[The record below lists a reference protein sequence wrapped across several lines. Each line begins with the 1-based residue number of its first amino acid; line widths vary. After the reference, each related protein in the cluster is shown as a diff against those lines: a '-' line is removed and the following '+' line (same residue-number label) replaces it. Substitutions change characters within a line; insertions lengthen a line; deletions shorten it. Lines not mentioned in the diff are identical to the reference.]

1 MECRHPSLTGWLIAR
16 TDQLME
22 KSAWYKT
29 RLYFHFDRPVAEKA
43 ATAYVTNPDRVCA
56 HSFYPFIRNTAVTVK
71 TTYIPRYKMFQPVP
85 KKRDISYAAHMD
97 SHIYAYYS
105 SILSKAYERK
115 LAEYGLDT
123 SVLAFR
129 SLSGKSNIHH
139 AHTAFEEIKSRDEC
153 SVLCFDI
160 EKFFDRLDHGLVKAS
175 WETLLDL
182 KSLPLD
188 HYAVYKA
195 ITKYSW
201 VDKTTAFNALGVSIH
216 HPTVQNNRLCEP
228 AQFRE
233 RIRGNKLIH
242 SNSAKVGIPQGSPIS
257 ALISNFYML
266 EFDRAML
273 SYLSSTESVYY
284 RYCDDIMV
292 ICPVQ
297 EETETREFVESEIKK
312 LRLDLQ
318 HKKTDVRQFS
328 RGSKGELF
336 ADRPIQYLG
345 FMFDGV
351 RTFIRP
357 ASLTRYYRKMKVKVR
372 LAKKSRDRINVIR
385 TTRGDDGRE
394 LFLKAIYKG
403 YTHLGRRNFITY
415 GYRAAKIMNSKTIR
429 QQLRSHWR
437 KIQAEIKD

>member
-1 MECRHPSLTGWLIAR
+1 
-16 TDQLME
+16 ME
-22 KSAWYKT
+22 KKDWYKT
-29 RLYFHFDRPVAEKA
+29 RRYLHFDRPVAEPT
-43 ATAYVTNPDRVCA
+43 ATAYVTNPYRVSA

-71 TTYIPRYKMFQPVP
+71 TSYIPRYKMFQSVP
-85 KKRDISYAAHMD
+85 KSRDISYAAHMD

-105 SILSKAYERK
+105 SVLSQAYERK
-115 LAEYGLDT
+115 LAKHGLDT
-123 SVLAFR
+123 SILAFR

-139 AHTAFEEIKSRDEC
+139 AHSAFEEIKSRDEC

-160 EKFFDRLDHGLVKAS
+160 EKFFDRLDHSLVKAS
-175 WETLLDL
+175 WERLLDL
-182 KSLPLD
+182 KSLPAD

-201 VDKTTAFNALGVSIH
+201 VDKEAAFDALGVSIH
-216 HPTVQNNRLCEP
+216 HPTAKNNRLCEP

-233 RIRGNKLIH
+233 NIRGKKLIH
-242 SNSAKVGIPQGSPIS
+242 SNAANIGIPQGSPIS

-266 EFDRAML
+266 EFDCAML

-292 ICPVQ
+292 ICPV
-297 EETETREFVESEIKK
+297 EKEIETREFVELEIKK
-312 LRLDLQ
+312 LHLDLQ
-318 HKKTDVRQFS
+318 HKKTDVRQFT
-328 RGSKGELF
+328 RNFKGELS

-357 ASLTRYYRKMKVKVR
+357 ASLTRYYSKMKVKVR
-372 LAKKSRDRINVIR
+372 LAKKSRDRINILR
-385 TTRGDDGRE
+385 RARGAIDRE
-394 LFLKAIYKG
+394 LFLKAIYNG

>member
-16 TDQLME
+16 NNQPME
-22 KSAWYKT
+22 KSGWYKT
-29 RLYFHFDRPVAEKA
+29 RRYLHFDRPVAENTAK
-43 ATAYVTNPDRVCA
+43 AYVTNPDRVCA

-71 TTYIPRYKMFQPVP
+71 TSYIPRYKMFQPVS
-85 KKRDISYAAHMD
+85 KNRDISYAAHMD

-105 SILSKAYERK
+105 SVLNHAYEKK
-115 LAEYGLDT
+115 LAEHGLDT

-129 SLSGKSNIHH
+129 SLNGKSNIHH
-139 AHTAFEEIKSRDEC
+139 AHAAFEDIKSRDEC

-160 EKFFDRLDHGLVKAS
+160 EKFFDRLDHRLVKES
-175 WETLLDL
+175 WEKLLDL
-182 KSLPLD
+182 KSLPPD

-201 VDKTTAFNALGVSIH
+201 VGKVAVFEALGVSIH
-216 HPTVQNNRLCEP
+216 HPTVKNNRLCEP
-228 AQFRE
+228 EQFRE
-233 RIRGNKLIH
+233 DIRGNKLIC
-242 SNSAKVGIPQGSPIS
+242 SNSGKTGIPQGSPIS

-292 ICPVQ
+292 ICPI
-297 EETETREFVESEIKK
+297 EKEAEAREFVESEIKK
-312 LRLDLQ
+312 LSLDLQ
-318 HKKTDVRQFS
+318 HKKTDVRQFA
-328 RGSKGELF
+328 RDFKGELS

-372 LAKKSRDRINVIR
+372 LAKKSRDRINIIR
-385 TTRGDDGRE
+385 RSRGDDDRK
-394 LFLKAIYKG
+394 LFLKAIYNG